1 MEAQTA
7 VSTPRY
13 LNERSV
19 ALLESHWAD
28 LKEEAYCEQADHGWR
43 IRMVKPSRVFREA
56 GFHDQEVVAPDA
68 LLRYAK
74 SSGQKGLVERLLA
87 IFEHIKKH

>member
-1 MEAQTA
+1 MDTRATA
-7 VSTPRY
+7 NPTPSY

-28 LKEEAYCEQADHGWR
+28 LKEEAYCEEADDGWK
-43 IRMVKPSRVFREA
+43 IRMVKPSKVFQDA
-56 GFHDQEVVAPDA
+56 GFHDREVVAPAA

-87 IFEHIKKH
+87 IFEHIKK